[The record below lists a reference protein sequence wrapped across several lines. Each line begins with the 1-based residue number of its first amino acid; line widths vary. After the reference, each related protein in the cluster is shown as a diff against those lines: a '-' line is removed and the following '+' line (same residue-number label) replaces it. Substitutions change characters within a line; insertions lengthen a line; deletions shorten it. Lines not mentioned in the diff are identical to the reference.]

1 MIRSN
6 LSVVL
11 RITVCLIS
19 NLCHFFSNCTLQQTN
34 INANCTLF
42 LSVRQKRERLKS
54 IDRSFISS
62 TFQYGLRIN
71 VCFVI
76 PVFN

>member
-6 LSVVL
+6 LNVVL

-42 LSVRQKRERLKS
+42 LSVRQKKRERLKW
-54 IDRSFISS
+54 IDKSFISS
-62 TFQYGLRIN
+62 TFHYGLRIN
-71 VCFVI
+71 VCFAA
-76 PVFN
+76 N